1 MTRIEPENQ
10 NSYLRNPRNPRL
22 IQLAKEIFGTI
33 EKPFVQGGVVFA
45 DEGGELLQFA
55 ALLRI
60 QSRRHFHNH
69 PRQQVTASASFN
81 VHNAFAA
88 QFKNLSALSASWN
101 LHIRLT
107 FERRDRNLA
116 AKRS

>member
-1 MTRIEPENQ
+1 MKLIRHPERA
-10 NSYLRNPRNPRL
+10 SRDPEMIAKSFATGSLDFARDDGGGL
-22 IQLAKEIFGTI
+22 TKEIFGTI

-81 VHNAFAA
+81 VHNSFAA
-88 QFKNLSALSASWN
+88 EFKNLSALGASW
-101 LHIRLT
+101 
-107 FERRDRNLA
+107 
-116 AKRS
+116 

>member
-10 NSYLRNPRNPRL
+10 NSYLRNPRL
-22 IQLAKEIFGTI
+22 IQLAKQIFCAI
-33 EKPFVQGGVVFA
+33 EKPLMQRAVVLA
-45 DEGGELLQFA
+45 YEGGELLQLT

-69 PRQQVTASASFN
+69 PRQQVAASASFN

-88 QFKNLSALSASWN
+88 QFKNLSALGASWN
-101 LHIRLT
+101 LHIRLP

-116 AKRS
+116 AKCS

>member
-1 MTRIEPENQ
+1 M
-10 NSYLRNPRNPRL
+10 
-22 IQLAKEIFGTI
+22 
-33 EKPFVQGGVVFA
+33 QGAVILA
-45 DEGGELLQFA
+45 DEGGELLQLT

-69 PRQQVTASASFN
+69 PRQQVTPSAPFN
-81 VHNAFAA
+81 IHNAFAT
-88 QFKNLSALSASWN
+88 QFKNLSVLSASWN